1 MILLRLRPI
10 GQPGNQSF
18 SLFFSYF
25 VFHLYLIFFVFYF
38 LVFSHFDLILCRFGA
53 GFFTNLRALQVSFL
67 LFTGFSIVGCF
78 LLIVDRFFAFL
89 FLVICYS
96 AFEHNRHCLTK

>member
-18 SLFFSYF
+18 SLFSFF
-25 VFHLYLIFFVFYF
+25 LLCILYVSIFVFYF
-38 LVFSHFDLILCRFGA
+38 FIFSHFDLLCRFGA

-67 LFTGFSIVGCF
+67 LFTDFSIVGCF
-78 LLIVDRFFAFL
+78 
-89 FLVICYS
+89 Y
-96 AFEHNRHCLTK
+96 

>member
-18 SLFFSYF
+18 SLFSFFLLSI
-25 VFHLYLIFFVFYF
+25 LCLSIFVFYF
-38 LVFSHFDLILCRFGA
+38 LIFSHFDLFCRFGA

-67 LFTGFSIVGCF
+67 LFTGLSMVGCF
-78 LLIVDRFFAFL
+78 
-89 FLVICYS
+89 Y
-96 AFEHNRHCLTK
+96 